1 MISERTAHPTPS
13 GATAKETTMTFV
25 ILLSIVAMLTAIVG
39 CAAIWGFD
47 MARAREVERD
57 TAEQSRRMAL
67 EAAHRAELEHRP
79 AV

>member
-1 MISERTAHPTPS
+1 
-13 GATAKETTMTFV
+13 MTFV
-25 ILLSIVAMLTAIVG
+25 IFLSIVAMTTAVVG

-67 EAAHRAELEHRP
+67 EAAARRGELH
-79 AV
+79 